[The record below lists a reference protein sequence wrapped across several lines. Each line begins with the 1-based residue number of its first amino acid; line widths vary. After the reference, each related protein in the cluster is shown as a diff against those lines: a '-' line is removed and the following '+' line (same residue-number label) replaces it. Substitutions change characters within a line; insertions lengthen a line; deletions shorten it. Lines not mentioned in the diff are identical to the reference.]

1 MDLHD
6 FADVAMN
13 YDNYLKTLGRYDGF
27 EEFYLSLAKE
37 YGQGG
42 VIDIACGTGALTI
55 PLAKAG
61 YDVTGLDL
69 SAPMLN
75 ETRKKLEKEQLQAK
89 LITGNMVD
97 FSIDR
102 RFSLAVIAR
111 SGFMHLLTPSDQRQ
125 ALLNIKNHL
134 IDGGVLTLNTF
145 APTVESQI
153 EQIHTTENDY
163 TIRTEYI
170 NNEGNKERIYNAIG
184 YDQATQIMSG
194 NWKFETYDENGNII
208 DTRIRPLKMRQTY
221 KIELEYL
228 IELCG
233 FTVLNIY
240 GGFHKEPADGTLI
253 WVLKK

>member
-6 FADVAMN
+6 FTDVAMN
-13 YDNYLKTLGRYDGF
+13 YDNYLKTLGSYEGF

-55 PLAKAG
+55 PFAKAG
-61 YDVTGLDL
+61 FDVTGMDL
-69 SAPMLN
+69 SEPMVI
-75 ETRKKLEKEQLQAK
+75 ETRRKLEAGNLEADTF
-89 LITGNMVD
+89 TGNMVN
-97 FSIDR
+97 FSYKK
-102 RFSLAVIAR
+102 RFSLAIIAR
-111 SGFMHLLTPSDQRQ
+111 SGFMHLLTPKDQRQ

-145 APTVESQI
+145 APNAISQF
-153 EQIHTTENDY
+153 EQINTSENDY
-163 TIRTEYI
+163 TFRTEYI
-170 NNEGNKERIYNAIG
+170 NNQGKRERIYNALG
-184 YDQATQIMSG
+184 YDPATQIMSG
-194 NWKFETYDENGNII
+194 NWKFETYDENGNVI